1 MSPFLFCSLAR
12 LVLLDVG
19 LEKFVTHLT
28 VVVVQIVAVLTGSTL
43 LAKVT
48 LLFLGFLIHFVGPC
62 TNLLICLV
70 NLSMLGIN
78 VLYECS
84 FFFLLRNRI
93 VHT

>member
-1 MSPFLFCSLAR
+1 MARSQRALARSPLYRLTMSPFLFCSLAR

-48 LLFLGFLIHFVGPC
+48 LLFLAAGES
-62 TNLLICLV
+62 LLPNTLDIW
-70 NLSMLGIN
+70 
-78 VLYECS
+78 VLQLLEYFHVS
-84 FFFLLRNRI
+84 FM
-93 VHT
+93 